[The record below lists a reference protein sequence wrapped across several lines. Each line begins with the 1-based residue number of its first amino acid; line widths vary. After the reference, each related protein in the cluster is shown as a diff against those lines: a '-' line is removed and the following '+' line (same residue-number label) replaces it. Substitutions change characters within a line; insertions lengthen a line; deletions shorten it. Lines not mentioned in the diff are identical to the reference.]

1 MSRSQYSG
9 MPRCHSVQV
18 QCSHDGT
25 PWAFDIII
33 VCVIVTRPVVP
44 LGNQALLNLCK
55 NDQRTDLFCIF
66 GLENHAAWV
75 GLLSIGYFFKK
86 KGGGPSPLK
95 SAHT

>member
-44 LGNQALLNLCK
+44 LRNLALFF
-55 NDQRTDLFCIF
+55 FC
-66 GLENHAAWV
+66 LEKYSAWV
-75 GLLSIGYFFKK
+75 LPQAIGYIF
-86 KGGGPSPLK
+86 
-95 SAHT
+95 